1 MCVCASAREQ
11 QQQQL
16 TSAGAFAAS
25 GANAAAP
32 AVAYY
37 AGADG
42 SAETLSHTESDI
54 HLAAL
59 MHSQKRRALGS
70 GFGDCVISQIYSI
83 SLSNRHWDNSSVGGL
98 SVPYTRTIPIKIF
111 NQ

>member
-1 MCVCASAREQ
+1 MWASAREQQQ

-16 TSAGAFAAS
+16 TSAGAFVAS
-25 GANAAAP
+25 GANAATP

-54 HLAAL
+54 LLAAY
-59 MHSQKRRALGS
+59 MRSQKRRALGS
-70 GFGDCVISQIYSI
+70 GFGDCVISQ
-83 SLSNRHWDNSSVGGL
+83 SLLNFSVKSALGQQ
-98 SVPYTRTIPIKIF
+98 F
-111 NQ
+111 C